1 MRVKETAVKYQEK
14 RKKLTYQD
22 YLNLP
27 PDDFRYQ
34 LIEGELIM
42 TPAPKVIHQIVKSN
56 IEKHLRNFVEENQLG
71 LVLDAP
77 CDVYFDEKNVL
88 QPDIFFISQKRSQI
102 INEDLIKGAPDLI
115 IEVLSPHSAYYDLVE
130 KKALYERHNV
140 LEYWL
145 VDPKLKWIEIYILKS
160 QKFHLHQRAENKQ
173 TITSHLLKGFSLPLE
188 QVFTKI

>member
-102 INEDLIKGAPDLI
+102 INEDMINGAPDLI

-145 VDPKLKWIEIYILKS
+145 VDPKLKWIEIYILKD